1 MNAIRLGDPNL
12 FVKGVAEQRF
22 YDRKTG
28 HIVGFD
34 NVASDA
40 AFQTSVNLQE
50 IAGGMGNALVGV
62 IPDTTRITGTYTS
75 QAFSLATRALIVGG
89 SVRYGGV
96 TPICE
101 TLVAT
106 EATLTVS
113 KMPAKHMAQPASD
126 KFGWCYIREHGASN
140 YMGTNYG
147 IDLATKT
154 VSDFTAVIGTQYD
167 VIYFTENASAEVLA
181 LPDNFQPKVVSVEI
195 KYGVYAKQNNA
206 VSGGT
211 FQGWLYVIVP
221 CAYLTGNAGIDG
233 NQTANATTDGSWMAV
248 TPEDAAMGCENCMG
262 EGNHLAYYVYV
273 PCGGPTTSVEG
284 LVVMGGGVF
293 LASGKKAQI
302 PVKYLMPGNHL
313 AQPDYT
319 DMTYASE
326 STSVATVEN
335 NGLITAVG
343 EGETHIEVTLT
354 KTDGTKLT
362 ATCFVSVSES

>member
-22 YDRKTG
+22 YDRKSG
-28 HIVGFD
+28 NIVGFD

-89 SVRYGGV
+89 SVQYGGTSPV
-96 TPICE
+96 CE
-101 TLVAT
+101 TIMANA
-106 EATLTVS
+106 ATLTVS
-113 KMPAKHMAQPASD
+113 KTPAKHMAQPASD
-126 KFGWCYIREHGASN
+126 TIGWCYIREHGASN

-147 IDLATKT
+147 IDLVTKT
-154 VSDFTAVIGTQYD
+154 ITDFTAALGKQYD
-167 VIYFTENASAEVLA
+167 VIYFTENASAAVLA
-181 LPDNFQPKVVSVEI
+181 LPDNFRPKVVSVEI

-233 NQTANATTDGSWMAV
+233 NQTANATTDGSWMAT

-262 EGNHLAYYVYV
+262 EGKNLAYYVYV
-273 PCGGPTTSVEG
+273 PCGGSTASVEG
-284 LVVMGGGVF
+284 LVVMGGGIS
-293 LASGKKAQI
+293 LASGEKAQI
-302 PVKYLMPGNHL
+302 PVKYLMPGNHI

-319 DMTYASE
+319 DMTYESE
-326 STSVATVEN
+326 NSAIATVDK
-335 NGLITAVG
+335 NGLITAAG
-343 EGETHIEVTLT
+343 DGETQIDITLK
-354 KTDGTKLT
+354 KTDGTTLK
-362 ATCFVSVSES
+362 AVCFISISD